1 MLPDQDKIEVERIDN
16 LVRNFGWMKTAE
28 ELTDTDIILTFK
40 KKRSPAQQT
49 FGEGA
54 D

>member
-1 MLPDQDKIEVERIDN
+1 MPSDQDKIEVERIDN
-16 LVRNFGWMKTAE
+16 LVRNFGWEKTSE

-40 KKRSPAQQT
+40 KKRSPDQQT